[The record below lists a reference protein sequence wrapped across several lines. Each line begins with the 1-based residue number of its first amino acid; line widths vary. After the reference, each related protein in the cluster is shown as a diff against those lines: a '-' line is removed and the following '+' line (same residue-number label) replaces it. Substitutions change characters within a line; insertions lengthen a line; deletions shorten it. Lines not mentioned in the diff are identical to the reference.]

1 MTVSNYKSTI
11 GGAFSALG
19 TTLMGIGI
27 IPQLAGTPNKVLL
40 YVAIVGF
47 VCTAI
52 GQFLAHLFAADAK
65 TVRDLSEQVQSNTI
79 DITTAKA
86 AIVTGDTSLINKPKV
101 I

>member
-40 YVAIVGF
+40 YVAIAGF

-52 GQFLAHLFAADAK
+52 GQFLGHLFAADAK

-86 AIVTGDTSLINKPKV
+86 TIVTGDTSLINKP
-101 I
+101 